1 MQGSRLASTKNS
13 YWSSVALFS
22 GPNNHALILTIACY
36 SNFIELQRQNRNKI
50 NGLDKQIN
58 KTSTKIF
65 VTLTRNKGSWW

>member
-1 MQGSRLASTKNS
+1 MKGSRLALTKNS

-50 NGLDKQIN
+50 MVWIN
-58 KTSTKIF
+58 KLINIYEIF
-65 VTLTRNKGSWW
+65 VILTRNKGSWW